1 MNIQTKDEKSLL
13 DRFIEW
19 REKHISQTQFI
30 LMLSF
35 VVGVLSALAAYALKH
50 LIHLIQHL
58 LTGGFDKD
66 TFNWLYLVYPVI
78 GIFITGLLIRKV
90 VRDDISHGVTKVLYA
105 ISCRQGKIRR
115 HNTWSSLLA
124 SAITIGFGG
133 SVIPTIC
140 RH

>member
-1 MNIQTKDEKSLL
+1 MSTQEKKDKSLL

-19 REKHISQTQFI
+19 REKHIPQPKFI
-30 LMLSF
+30 LILSF
-35 VVGVLSALAAYALKH
+35 MVGVLSALAAYVLKH

-58 LTGGFDKD
+58 LTGGFEKD
-66 TFNWLYLVYPVI
+66 SFNWLYLVYPVI
-78 GIFITGLLIRKV
+78 GILITGLLIRKV

-124 SAITIGFGG
+124 SAIPSD
-133 SVIPTIC
+133 SVV
-140 RH
+140 RWERSRLSL